1 MDVPA
6 NWRVHSNRGKFLTID
21 WDIIVKSI
29 PLLAEGIV
37 VTLQVSAIAAVL
49 GLLLGVICGLG
60 ALSRSRPVRWI
71 VTAYVDFIR
80 GTPLLIQIFL
90 VFFALPMVGIRFDEF
105 WAGVIALSLNAAAF
119 VAEVVRGGVGSI
131 EKGQTEAAKAI
142 GMRHSQILVFI
153 LLPQAYRQM
162 VPPLTNE
169 LISLVK
175 NSSLL
180 SVISVYELTRA
191 GQAIISVHFVP
202 FEIYTLLAL
211 YYYALIKAL
220 SWLSIQLERRLPSW

>member
-1 MDVPA
+1 M
-6 NWRVHSNRGKFLTID
+6 TID
-21 WDIIVKSI
+21 WNIIRESI
-29 PLLAEGIV
+29 PLLAEGVI
-37 VTLQVSAIAAVL
+37 VTLQVSSLAAVL
-49 GLLLGVICGLG
+49 GLALGVILGLG
-60 ALSRSRPVRWI
+60 SLSRNRPIRWF
-71 VTAYVDFIR
+71 VSAYVDFIR

-90 VFFALPMVGIRFDEF
+90 VFFALPMIGIRFDEF
-105 WAGVIALSLNAAAF
+105 WAGVFALSINSAAF

-131 EKGQTEAAKAI
+131 ERGQSEAATAI
-142 GMRHSQILVFI
+142 GMRHQQILVYI

-202 FEIYTLLAL
+202 FEIYTLLAV
-211 YYYALIKAL
+211 YYYVLIKVI
-220 SWLSIQLERRLPSW
+220 SWLSVSLERKLPTW

>member
-1 MDVPA
+1 MQ
-6 NWRVHSNRGKFLTID
+6 ID
-21 WDIIVKSI
+21 WEIIGESI
-29 PLLAEGIV
+29 PLLAEGAV
-37 VTLQVSAIAAVL
+37 VTLQVSVLAAAL
-49 GLLLGVICGLG
+49 GLLLGVGLG
-60 ALSRSRPVRWI
+60 LGSLSRSALPRYAVA
-71 VTAYVDFIR
+71 AYVDFIR

-90 VFFALPMVGIRFDEF
+90 VFFALPIIGVRFDEF
-105 WAGVIALSLNAAAF
+105 WAGVIALSLNASAF
-119 VAEVVRGGVGSI
+119 VAEVVRGGVGAV
-131 EKGQTEAAKAI
+131 ERGQTEAAMAI
-142 GMRHSQILVFI
+142 GMRRRQILISI

-162 VPPLTNE
+162 LPPLTNE

-211 YYYALIKAL
+211 YYYVLLKGL
-220 SWLSIQLERRLPSW
+220 SLLSSWLERRLPSW